1 MRSRPIGALIIGVI
15 IGLLIPAIGA
25 YAYFRLGLAPVA
37 TAAAPMP
44 FEKMA
49 ARMAL
54 KARIEKEAPK
64 SSPIQADDQTLNAG
78 AQLYVQHCAAC
89 HGQPGKKATTIAKGM
104 FPVPPQLFQHGVTD
118 DPVGETY
125 WKIANGIRMTGMP
138 AYTGSLTDTQLWQL
152 AQMLANADKLP
163 AAAKSTLTQ
172 PILIPS
178 EDKDPQSGST
188 PPPQDNPGSIAP
200 HKEK

>member
-1 MRSRPIGALIIGVI
+1 MRSRSIGALIIGVI

-49 ARMAL
+49 AKMAL
-54 KARIEKEAPK
+54 KARIGKEAPK
-64 SSPIQADDQTLNAG
+64 SSPIQADDQTLTAG

-89 HGQPGKKATTIAKGM
+89 HGEPGKKATTIAKGM

-125 WKIANGIRMTGMP
+125 WKIANGIRLTGMP
-138 AYTGSLTDTQLWQL
+138 GFKHAFSDQQLWQVSFF
-152 AQMLANADKLP
+152 LANADKLP
-163 AAAKSTLTQ
+163 ASAQQALYQ
-172 PILIPS
+172 
-178 EDKDPQSGST
+178 Q
-188 PPPQDNPGSIAP
+188 
-200 HKEK
+200 